1 MLMGCGICNAASNS
15 SKRIKEGEQLCISD
29 VLGSMISVGYLK
41 LLKPYIKEYEEA
53 KKEYD
58 RLLFKNPL
66 RVYPIFEKYLKIK
79 RTLLDQ
85 IPLDK
90 YEIISDIRQKIINNE
105 RIPSPYDF
113 YSHFP
118 SFAIP
123 ENIKPLFQKYLEALA
138 DLRLINKQ
146 NLKLKEIDWSDSL
159 IKQLIEEQIASYNR
173 FLKAKKAL
181 EVYSDA
187 ERSTAKLTET
197 SAKIKAELGA
207 ESFSDEEQK
216 ILTEFVFG
224 YSYSC
229 LDF

>member
-1 MLMGCGICNAASNS
+1 M
-15 SKRIKEGEQLCISD
+15 
-29 VLGSMISVGYLK
+29 
-41 LLKPYIKEYEEA
+41 
-53 KKEYD
+53 
-58 RLLFKNPL
+58 
-66 RVYPIFEKYLKIK
+66 
-79 RTLLDQ
+79 
-85 IPLDK
+85 
-90 YEIISDIRQKIINNE
+90 
-105 RIPSPYDF
+105 
-113 YSHFP
+113 
-118 SFAIP
+118 
-123 ENIKPLFQKYLEALA
+123 A